1 MKNLFR
7 NVITGA
13 NLCRTSASLDVE
25 NLPKDGP
32 MHVPRSWFKPSGNI
46 LLIFEE
52 KGGDPTKISFS
63 SLWEKRG
70 SEVSSMDQVISDAQD
85 PLSLPSGLITRL
97 IAKRFKEALNGLIRE
112 RWDDTTKT
120 EMGTNNNQGLVHV
133 ISYTSVTIPGN
144 LHLGSKYLHNGR
156 LHYLALRAFTCRL
169 EQRRDISSKVP
180 IFRSI

>member
-70 SEVSSMDQVISDAQD
+70 SEVSSMDQVISDAQELLELIGISRGVHLD
-85 PLSLPSGLITRL
+85 LS
-97 IAKRFKEALNGLIRE
+97 NGVPPPFVASSLYR
-112 RWDDTTKT
+112 
-120 EMGTNNNQGLVHV
+120 
-133 ISYTSVTIPGN
+133 
-144 LHLGSKYLHNGR
+144 GSCL
-156 LHYLALRAFTCRL
+156 
-169 EQRRDISSKVP
+169 S
-180 IFRSI
+180 